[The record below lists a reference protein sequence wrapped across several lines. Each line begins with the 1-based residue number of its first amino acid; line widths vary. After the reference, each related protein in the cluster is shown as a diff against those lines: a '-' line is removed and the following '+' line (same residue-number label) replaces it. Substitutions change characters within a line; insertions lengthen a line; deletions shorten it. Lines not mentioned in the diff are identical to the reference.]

1 MPRLHLGDWVDSI
14 VDWLQT
20 NLSWLFDFIA
30 TCSKGMY
37 DGVNAV
43 LTAPEPLLLAGIL
56 AVLAFWLRGLTAGV
70 LSFAGFA
77 LIDSLELWEPAM
89 NSFALVIVSTVIA
102 LVVGVPLGIW
112 TARSQRASAAV
123 RPLLDFTQT
132 MPAMVYLIPAI
143 FFFGLG
149 VPAGIVATIIFGFA
163 PAVRMTELGI
173 RQVDDELV
181 EAADAFGTTP
191 RKTLLGVQLPLA
203 LPTIMA
209 GVNQVIMLNL
219 SMVVIAGMVGAGG
232 LGGSVYQAIG
242 NVDIGLGSEAGV
254 SIVVLAIFLDR
265 VVAALGQQISPLGR
279 RAAARVRAMQGL
291 KIWNYRPRPTVA
303 VIGVVILGL
312 VAGGMGV
319 FGGSDDAKTADAT
332 DVGKGKTVNVGYI
345 PWDEGVASTFLWK
358 ELLEQ
363 RGFKVD
369 AKQYEAGSLYT
380 GMANGQVD
388 FQTDSWLPTT
398 HAQYWKK
405 YGDKLEDLGAW
416 YGPTSLEIAV
426 PSYVK
431 GVKSTADLKGKE
443 SEFKN
448 RIVGI
453 EPSAGEMGLLKD
465 KVVKD
470 YGLSKYKVIDGST
483 PGMLAELDR
492 AYKKKEPIAVTLW
505 SPHWAYDKYDLTK
518 LSDPKG
524 SWGKGDEVHTLARK
538 GFTKDFPEAAQWLK
552 DFKLDEK
559 QLSSLESEIQD
570 AGKGKQQDAVKSWI
584 KKNPGIVDKLA
595 PVQKTDVNV
604 GKGKT
609 VNMGFIPWDEGI
621 ASSYLWKEILER
633 RGFKVSAKQYEAGA
647 LYTGMAN
654 GQVDFE
660 TDSWLP
666 HTHKQYW
673 DKYGDKLED
682 MGGWYGPTS
691 LEIAVPSYV
700 KGVKSTADLKGKE
713 SEFKNRIVGIEPSAG
728 EMGLLKDKVVKDYGL
743 SKYKVIDGSTP
754 GMLAELDRAYK
765 KKEPIAVTL
774 WSPHWAYDKYDL
786 TKLSDPKGSW
796 GKGDEVH
803 TLARKGFTKDFPE
816 AAQWLKDFK
825 LDEKQL
831 SSLESEIQD
840 AGKGKQQDAV
850 KSWIKKNPGIVD
862 KLAPVQKT
870 DVNVGKGKTVNMGF
884 IPWDEGIASS
894 YLWKE
899 ILERRGFKVSAK
911 QYEAGALYTGMAN
924 GQVDFETDS
933 WLPHTHKQYWDKYGD
948 KLEDMGGWYGPT
960 SLEIAVPS
968 YVKGVKSTADLK
980 GKESEF
986 KNRIVGIEPSAGEMG
1001 LLKDKVVKDYGLSKY
1016 KVIDGSTPGML
1027 AELDRAYKKKEPIA
1041 VTLWS
1046 PHWAYDKYDL
1056 TKLSDPKGSW
1066 GKGDK
1071 IHTLARKGFTKD
1083 FPEVAQWLKSFEL
1096 SEKQLAGLEGAIQDA
1111 GKGKQQQA
1119 VQGWIEENPGIVDK
1133 LAPVKGG
1140 SSASAVDFK
1149 NDAGKD
1155 ERDRAINVAWFP
1167 WEEDIAATYL
1177 WKHVLEERGYKMNL
1191 KQFEVGPMY
1200 AAMSRNQLDV
1210 QFDGWLPYTQ
1220 KNYWDKYGSKLTK
1233 IGEWYSPTS
1242 LEIAVP
1248 SYVKDVSSLADL
1260 KGKGDTFGG
1269 RVIGI
1274 EPGTATMDIL
1284 KNKVLPSYGL
1294 DKEYKVVDGSTPGML
1309 SELKRAYAKKEPIA
1323 VMLWSP
1329 HWAYNQYDLTKL
1341 KDPKGSF
1348 GKGDRLTTV
1357 ASKQFPKQ
1365 YPQFTK
1371 WLKDFRMSDSQLSD
1385 LENELHKQGTGH
1397 EEKAVDNWVEKNPGI
1412 VDKMAPM

>member
-1 MPRLHLGDWVDSI
+1 MPRLPLGDWVDSI

-20 NLSWLFDFIA
+20 NLSWLFDFA
-30 TCSKGMY
+30 STVSKGMY

-56 AVLAFWLRGLTAGV
+56 AIIAFWLRGLTAGV
-70 LSFAGFA
+70 LAFVGFA

-89 NSFALVIVSTVIA
+89 NSFSLVIVATVIA
-102 LVVGVPLGIW
+102 LVIGVPLGIW
-112 TARSQRASAAV
+112 TARSSRASAVV
-123 RPLLDFTQT
+123 RPVLDFTQT

-149 VPAGIVATIIFGFA
+149 VPSGIVATIIFGFA

-173 RQVDDELV
+173 RQVDKELV

-191 RKTLLGVQLPLA
+191 RNTLLRVQLPLA

-265 VVAALGQQISPLGR
+265 IVAALGEQISPIGR
-279 RAAARVRAMQGL
+279 RTAARLRAMQGL
-291 KIWNYRPRPTVA
+291 KIWTYRPQPTVA
-303 VIGVVILGL
+303 VVGVVVLAL

-319 FGGSDDAKTADAT
+319 FGGSGDSKTVDAT
-332 DVGKGKTVNVGYI
+332 NVGKGKTISMGYI

-358 ELLEQ
+358 EILEQ

-369 AKQYEAGSLYT
+369 AKQYEAGALYT

-388 FQTDSWLPTT
+388 FETDSWLPTT

-405 YGDKLEDLGAW
+405 YGDKLEDLGSW

-431 GVKSTADLKGKE
+431 GVKTLDDLKGKE
-443 SEFKN
+443 SQFKN

-453 EPSAGEMGLLKD
+453 EPSAGEMGLLKN

-470 YGLSKYKVIDGST
+470 YGLSKYKVVDGST

-518 LSDPKG
+518 LKDTKN
-524 SWGKGDEVHTLARK
+524 SWGKGDTVHSLARK
-538 GFTKDFPEAAQWLK
+538 GFSKDNPEVGQWLK

-559 QLSSLESEIQD
+559 QLTSLEAAIQD
-570 AGKGKQQDAVKSWI
+570 AGKGKQQEAVRTWLKD
-584 KKNPGIVDKLA
+584 NPGLVDKLA
-595 PVQKTDVNV
+595 PVQSQSADV
-604 GKGKT
+604 GHGDT
-609 VNMGFIPWDEGI
+609 VSMGYIPWDEGV
-621 ASSYLWKEILER
+621 ASTFLWKEILER
-633 RGFKVSAKQYEAGA
+633 RGFKVDAKQYEAGA
-647 LYTGMAN
+647 LYTGMAG

-666 HTHKQYW
+666 TTHAQYW
-673 DKYGDKLED
+673 KKYGDRLED
-682 MGGWYGPTS
+682 MGSWYGQTS
-691 LEIAVPSYV
+691 LEVAVPSYV
-700 KGVKSTADLKGKE
+700 KGVKTLDDLKGKE
-713 SEFKNRIVGIEPSAG
+713 SQFKNRIVGIEPGAG

-743 SKYKVIDGSTP
+743 SKYKVVDGSTP
-754 GMLAELDRAYK
+754 AMLAELNRAYK
-765 KKEPIAVTL
+765 AKEPIAVTL

-786 TKLSDPKGSW
+786 TKLKDTKGSF
-796 GKGDEVH
+796 GKGDAVH
-803 TLARKGFTKDFPE
+803 TLARKGFSKDQPE
-816 AAQWLKDFK
+816 VAKWLKDFK
-825 LDEKQL
+825 L
-831 SSLESEIQD
+831 
-840 AGKGKQQDAV
+840 
-850 KSWIKKNPGIVD
+850 
-862 KLAPVQKT
+862 
-870 DVNVGKGKTVNMGF
+870 
-884 IPWDEGIASS
+884 
-894 YLWKE
+894 
-899 ILERRGFKVSAK
+899 
-911 QYEAGALYTGMAN
+911 
-924 GQVDFETDS
+924 
-933 WLPHTHKQYWDKYGD
+933 
-948 KLEDMGGWYGPT
+948 
-960 SLEIAVPS
+960 
-968 YVKGVKSTADLK
+968 
-980 GKESEF
+980 
-986 KNRIVGIEPSAGEMG
+986 
-1001 LLKDKVVKDYGLSKY
+1001 
-1016 KVIDGSTPGML
+1016 
-1027 AELDRAYKKKEPIA
+1027 
-1041 VTLWS
+1041 
-1046 PHWAYDKYDL
+1046 
-1056 TKLSDPKGSW
+1056 
-1066 GKGDK
+1066 
-1071 IHTLARKGFTKD
+1071 
-1083 FPEVAQWLKSFEL
+1083 
-1096 SEKQLAGLEGAIQDA
+1096 SEKQLTSLEAAIQDA
-1111 GKGKQQQA
+1111 GKGKQQEA
-1119 VQGWIEENPGIVDK
+1119 VRTWLKDNPGLVDK

-1140 SSASAVDFK
+1140 STAKSVSK
-1149 NDAGKD
+1149 NSDGKD
-1155 ERDRAINVAWFP
+1155 ERTRPLNVAWFP

-1200 AAMSRNQLDV
+1200 AAMARGQLDA

-1233 IGEWYSPTS
+1233 VGEWYSPTS

-1248 SYVKDVSSLADL
+1248 SYVKDVKSLEDL
-1260 KGKGDTFGG
+1260 KGKGGEFKG
-1269 RVIGI
+1269 RVVGI

-1348 GKGDRLTTV
+1348 GKGDRITTV

-1365 YPQFTK
+1365 YPQLTE
-1371 WLKDFRMSDSQLSD
+1371 WLKDFKMSDTELSG
-1385 LENELHKQGTGH
+1385 LENELHKFGTGH
-1397 EEKAVDNWVEKNPGI
+1397 EEDAVDAWVEKHPGI
-1412 VDKMAPM
+1412 VDKMAPQ